1 MKAAEMLWSV
11 ATLEKD
17 SPKSIALVARK
28 KFCDQVSSWDDG
40 LKEQYVALCLDN
52 IAYERYAL

>member
-52 IAYERYAL
+52 IAHERYAL